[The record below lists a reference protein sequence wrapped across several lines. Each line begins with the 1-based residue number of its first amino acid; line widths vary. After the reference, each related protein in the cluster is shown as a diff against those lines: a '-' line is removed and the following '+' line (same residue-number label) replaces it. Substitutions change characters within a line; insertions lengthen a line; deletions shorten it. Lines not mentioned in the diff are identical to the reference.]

1 MQLFFTCDLHCSVL
15 TSSFYYRY
23 HGEKLI
29 RNQPRTAERDVVI
42 ATVYD
47 KPEDIQKK
55 EPLLRRHDHYTI
67 SYRDSVH
74 FKKAESENT

>member
-1 MQLFFTCDLHCSVL
+1 L

-55 EPLLRRHDHYTI
+55 EPFAIMEL
-67 SYRDSVH
+67 SV
-74 FKKAESENT
+74 F